1 MIKNCPTCNI
11 SKNSTEFY
19 KVKNRR
25 DGLFYQC
32 KNCNNKYVKN
42 YNKTHKKEKAEYR
55 RNYYQE
61 HKEAS
66 AEYQRNYNQKHKS
79 QKRKWW
85 KNKTKVDINFKIL
98 GNLRKRIWDTLK
110 GNSKS
115 ARTMKLIG
123 CSIINLRKYLQKQF
137 KSGMNWKNYGKWHV
151 DHIIPCSKFDL
162 SKPKEQRKCFHYTNL
177 QPLWAK
183 DNWRKSDKL

>member
-11 SKNSTEFY
+11 SKNNTEFY

-137 KSGMNWKNYGKWHV
+137 KSGMNWKNYGKWHI